1 MAVFDALESQV
12 SIDKRDYTRGL
23 RDAAKETLSFG
34 SVAEGTFD
42 DVGDE
47 AAEAGAEAAASSG
60 GFRRLADSAGDA
72 VVPMRLVSSAA
83 DAAGDEISEAG
94 RNALGTASG
103 FAALRVSST
112 GLSFSLGMVS
122 AIGSSTILIL
132 GGLAVAAGA
141 LATAMLPVIIGA
153 GAIAAAFGVIVG
165 SGIVAG
171 MKELKTAF
179 SAAKAEIIPM
189 VAELGERFVPFLKE
203 TIQMLPG
210 LVQSLIDS
218 LGPLDQFFSALQN
231 LRRAAFNLLPQLISW
246 FFDLGRWA
254 IPVVANIARWM
265 VDSLAPAF
273 ARTVERG
280 KWLVGMFGRM
290 SGTGASLSSQISR
303 LWSWIQDLANVF
315 ERSAASGTSLQTEFN
330 QLVSAAQRFAT
341 NAQPTVSSLRDLA
354 TELARA
360 APVVAKVAVDLAT
373 MGVNI
378 GTKLLPVA
386 NSLVQFITGLVRW
399 FNGLSSGMQRAIVV
413 VGGLALALGPI
424 ISIVTTVVSVIG
436 TLVSVLT
443 TVGSVILTVVTF
455 FNPLTLAIA
464 ALVAA
469 AVGLYVAWQN
479 NFLGIRDITMQAIG
493 IVKQTIRDAVSWI
506 SSNVPGWLQTALKI
520 AFAPFY
526 LQAKLLYDWF
536 IGNSLIPDM
545 FTAVVNY
552 IAGTATSLV
561 RSAITTWVDAIKFS
575 VIDFPSWIMD
585 IFTRAISSVVGWLT
599 GGGLSDMVSAAHQ
612 LGRSAA
618 DSLRSAFNSV
628 LPDRLPIPSVTIGG
642 GSYMGEDIPSLTVGG
657 GSIDIPALASG
668 GFIEQ
673 GGLAMLH
680 AGEQVVPSAQVD
692 REEGGGGPQQM
703 IVQLDADAVM
713 DLMRGE
719 AVDVFDDKVQ
729 STERKKRRRGT
740 R

>member
-34 SVAEGTFD
+34 SMAEGTFD

-60 GFRRLADSAGDA
+60 GFRRLADAAGDA
-72 VVPMRLVSSAA
+72 VVPMRLVSSAS

-94 RNALGTASG
+94 RSALGAASG

-122 AIGSSTILIL
+122 ALGSSTILIL

-218 LGPLDQFFSALQN
+218 LGPLDQFFGALQN

-273 ARTVERG
+273 VRTVERG

-290 SGTGASLSSQISR
+290 SGAGDGLSSQISR

-315 ERSAASGTSLQTEFN
+315 ERSAASGTPLRTEFN

-341 NAQPTVSSLRDLA
+341 KAQPTVSSLRDLA

-443 TVGSVILTVVTF
+443 TVGSVILTVVAF

-464 ALVAA
+464 AVVAA
-469 AVGLYVAWQN
+469 AVGLYVAWQRN
-479 NFLGIRDITMQAIG
+479 LFGIRDVTMQAIG
-493 IVKQTIRDAVSWI
+493 IVRQTISDAISWI
-506 SSNVPGWLQTALKI
+506 DSTVPGRMQTALLA

-526 LQAKLLYDWF
+526 LIARELYRWL
-536 IGNSLIPDM
+536 IGGSLIPDM
-545 FTAVVNY
+545 FSEIVSY
-552 IAGTATSLV
+552 ISGTATGMI
-561 RSAITTWVDAIKFS
+561 RSAFTMWLDAIKFS
-575 VIDFPSWIMD
+575 VIDFPSWIMNL
-585 IFTRAISSVVGWLT
+585 FTRAISSVVSWLT

-628 LPDRLPIPSVTIGG
+628 LPDRLPIPSVSIGG

-692 REEGGGGPQQM
+692 RGEGSGGPEQM
-703 IVQLDADAVM
+703 IVQLDADAVKEM
-713 DLMRGE
+713 LRGE
-719 AVDVFDDKVQ
+719 AVDVFDRKVQ